1 MSDCYDCDH
10 AIFDY
15 EEYYGGY
22 REKIVTGCKST
33 EFCKHSLSVGD
44 IIKCRDKDDAVS
56 TSMELAMHGVHTDFK
71 YELCGEHGLWLKIT
85 EIEEDDE

>member
-1 MSDCYDCDH
+1 MIATMQYLTTKNTT
-10 AIFDY
+10 AVTVK
-15 EEYYGGY
+15 
-22 REKIVTGCKST
+22 KIVAGCKSK

-71 YELCGEHGLWLKIT
+71 YELCGEHGLWLEIT
-85 EIEEDDE
+85 EIEEDK